1 MLMHLVNN
9 LVKKELQE
17 WGLELTTRR
26 GMQWTWA
33 YCFQKTFLNVRS
45 LRFFKQISP
54 LKVTAN
60 LLCQELNVPW
70 MHWDCLDILSETHED
85 ALHIHNSCFFSPVSS
100 LDFSFFL
107 RFGRGSYFLL
117 LYMSLNHFFL
127 LSYLLPSSFQLPFV
141 QNDPGQSLF
150 FSLPFLSVSPL
161 VSRMTSCPRM
171 LELWLFVSRYIRN

>member
-1 MLMHLVNN
+1 
-9 LVKKELQE
+9 
-17 WGLELTTRR
+17 
-26 GMQWTWA
+26 MQWTWA

-45 LRFFKQISP
+45 SRFFKQISP

-107 RFGRGSYFLL
+107 RFGRGFYFLL

-171 LELWLFVSRYIRN
+171 LELWLFVSRHIRN